1 MKKRNTVLPKNS
13 IGLTTKALAVW
24 RKDLLCEFRTRY
36 AINAILLFG
45 VTTLIVV
52 SFSVG
57 QKNLPPEVYAAL
69 FWIIIFFSAM
79 SGLAHVFV
87 REEESKTA
95 TVLRLTSDPTP
106 VYLGKLGYNVV
117 LLALLQVIIAP
128 LFLVLT
134 DAVCGDPVLVIVIIV
149 IGSIGL
155 AGATTL
161 IAAIIARASVKG
173 ALFAVLSF
181 PILLPLLI
189 GVINGTTKAMT
200 PKGGGW
206 AAATSDL
213 QLLVSYAVVMIT
225 ASLLLFEYVWE
236 EE

>member
-1 MKKRNTVLPKNS
+1 MA
-13 IGLTTKALAVW
+13 KALAVW
-24 RKDLLCEFRTRY
+24 RKDIRCEFRTRY
-36 AINAILLFG
+36 AVNAIMLFG
-45 VTTLIVV
+45 VTTLVVV
-52 SFSVG
+52 SFAVG
-57 QKNLPPEVYAAL
+57 QKNLLPEVYSAL

-95 TVLRLTSDPTP
+95 TVLRLTSDTTP
-106 VYLGKLGYNVV
+106 IYLGKLGYNVI
-117 LLALLQVIIAP
+117 LLALLQIIIAP
-128 LFLVLT
+128 LFLLLT
-134 DAVCGDPVLVIVIIV
+134 DATLHDPSLFIVIVV
-149 IGSIGL
+149 LGSIGL

-161 IAAIIARASVKG
+161 IAAIISRASVKG

-189 GVINGTTKAMT
+189 GVINATTKALSES
-200 PKGGGW
+200 GGGFSG
-206 AAATSDL
+206 AASEL

-225 ASLLLFEYVWE
+225 ASLLLFEFVWE